1 MSNFRVISIKNYH
14 PTVRIII
21 QIMQYHNKVHLLNIP
36 SWNGKVS
43 ANIETKMMN
52 LHEFRFKRY
61 ANQQIDHCLKI
72 FIGISFI
79 STL

>member
-1 MSNFRVISIKNYH
+1 MNPTLGVTFDRNAANLTALADISNSVLNFSCSCNYVFRVISIKNYH

-43 ANIETKMMN
+43 YCT
-52 LHEFRFKRY
+52 
-61 ANQQIDHCLKI
+61 
-72 FIGISFI
+72 
-79 STL
+79 